1 MVLPD
6 SKSAPVVD
14 PAEVLAAVDLGSNSF
29 HMVVAR
35 AHQGHPSI
43 VDRLREMVRLASGLD
58 EHGDLDDASQER
70 ALNCLRRFGQR
81 LRDMHAH
88 QVRVVGTNTLRR
100 ARNADVFLAK
110 AEEALGHPVEVISG
124 MEEARLI
131 YLGVSHHID
140 SKDGRNMVVDIGG
153 GSTEL
158 IVGEGYEPKHLES
171 LYIGCVG
178 LSKEH
183 FGDGKLS
190 QKRFDRARLA
200 ARLELTPVAAVFR
213 RYGWTRA
220 IGSSG
225 TVRAAH
231 DVAHGLK
238 LVDSGISL
246 AALEMIIAEL
256 IAARR
261 IEDAKLPG
269 LGADRAP
276 VFAGGVAI
284 LAEIMSTL
292 KIEHLQISGGALREG
307 LLYDML
313 GRLQDED
320 ARERS
325 IQAMQR
331 RYHVDVEQAAA
342 RRGHRGSSSR
352 PGRAE
357 LATERRALSATAGV
371 GRAACTRSDST
382 SRTRATTTT
391 AAICSQIPICP
402 GSRAS
407 SSRLLA
413 ALVSLHRRKLD
424 DPFVDELPAEWRTP
438 AFRLIVLLRLAVL
451 LNRTRSPSDLP
462 PIALH
467 AGKDSLELRFPSGW
481 LDVNPLTAADLER
494 ERDWLRARGF
504 ELRVANATTL
514 ARFGQLPQQ
523 LQLRRG
529 GLRVG
534 AARQTPVLAVG
545 DAAPTPVRCRPD
557 RCRGRPSRALSVLRR
572 GSGT

>member
-1 MVLPD
+1 VVLPD
-6 SKSAPVVD
+6 SKFAPVVD

-35 AHQGHPSI
+35 TQQGHPSI

-58 EHGDLDDASQER
+58 EHGYLDDASQER

-100 ARNADVFLAK
+100 ARNSDVFLAK
-110 AEEALGHPVEVISG
+110 AQEALGHPVEVISG

-178 LSKEH
+178 LSKEY

-200 ARLELTPVAAVFR
+200 ARLELTPGAAAFR
-213 RYGWTRA
+213 RYGWARA

-246 AALEMIIAEL
+246 SALETIIAEL

-331 RYHVDVEQAAA
+331 RYHVDIEQAA
-342 RRGHRGSSSR
+342 RV
-352 PGRAE
+352 E
-357 LATERRALSATAGV
+357 ATAAALLGQVARSWQLSDERYLQLLVWASRLHEV
-371 GRAACTRSDST
+371 GLDIAHARYHHHGGYLLANSDL
-382 SRTRATTTT
+382 
-391 AAICSQIPICP
+391 P
-402 GSRAS
+402 GFARLEQ
-407 SSRLLA
+407 RLLA

-424 DPFVDELPAEWRTP
+424 DPFVDELPAEWRTR

-462 PIALH
+462 PMALQ

-481 LDVNPLTAADLER
+481 LDVNPLTAADLEQ
-494 ERDWLRARGF
+494 ERDWLLARGF
-504 ELRVANATTL
+504 ELRVANAT
-514 ARFGQLPQQ
+514 
-523 LQLRRG
+523 
-529 GLRVG
+529 
-534 AARQTPVLAVG
+534 
-545 DAAPTPVRCRPD
+545 
-557 RCRGRPSRALSVLRR
+557 S
-572 GSGT
+572 